1 MYKFSRYFSF
11 PIYILVGKFFRKI
24 VDTSI
29 EVFTVPKLH
38 KKFRHL
44 PFASHAMQK
53 LLSCYKFKTIL
64 DIGSGEGAH
73 AKVFADH
80 GKLVTTLDYGD
91 SIYYKKAKPDE
102 VKTFKS
108 IVADFNEY
116 TFKDQYDA
124 VWCSHVLEHQ
134 LNPNHFLLKVSS
146 VLKNGGVLAITV
158 PPARN
163 TMVGGHVSN
172 WNAGLVL
179 YHLVLAG
186 FDCSEARIL
195 KYGYNISVLVKKKP
209 VINENLSFD
218 SGDLRKINKFLPKRN
233 YIQTYNDDLFYGNIW
248 KLNW

>member
-1 MYKFSRYFSF
+1 M
-11 PIYILVGKFFRKI
+11 
-24 VDTSI
+24 
-29 EVFTVPKLH
+29 
-38 KKFRHL
+38 
-44 PFASHAMQK
+44 
-53 LLSCYKFKTIL
+53 
-64 DIGSGEGAH
+64 
-73 AKVFADH
+73 
-80 GKLVTTLDYGD
+80 
-91 SIYYKKAKPDE
+91 
-102 VKTFKS
+102 
-108 IVADFNEY
+108 
-116 TFKDQYDA
+116 
-124 VWCSHVLEHQ
+124 
-134 LNPNHFLLKVSS
+134 
-146 VLKNGGVLAITV
+146 AITV

-218 SGDLRKINKFLPKRN
+218 SGDLRKINKFLPKIN